1 VRRFGPL
8 PGTDSPRD
16 GKYFTPAG
24 VILLSEEVNMRKY
37 WKFGA
42 LMAVI
47 VGSLLWLATAGISGS
62 QTYYKTVSELFQMG
76 GSAQSRHV
84 RVGGDVQ
91 NNSIVHSS
99 NGVVYF
105 TLVSE
110 QNKSQM
116 LKVAYEGRDPL
127 PDTFKDG
134 AQALADGRLGPDNVF
149 HASEIQAKCA
159 SKYAPKPGV
168 APDGIQKQVQD
179 KSSYGS

>member
-1 VRRFGPL
+1 
-8 PGTDSPRD
+8 
-16 GKYFTPAG
+16 
-24 VILLSEEVNMRKY
+24 MRKY

-47 VGSLLWLATAGISGS
+47 VGSLVWLATAGISGS
-62 QTYYKTVSELFQMG
+62 QTYYKTVTELFQMG
-76 GSAQSRHV
+76 GSAQSHRV
-84 RVGGDVQ
+84 RVMGDVQ
-91 NNSIVHSS
+91 SNSIVRSG
-99 NGVVYF
+99 GVVNF
-105 TLVSE
+105 TLVGLD
-110 QNKSQM
+110 KSTT

-159 SKYAPKPGV
+159 SKYAPAPGV
-168 APDGIQKQVQD
+168 APDSIQKQVQN

>member
-1 VRRFGPL
+1 
-8 PGTDSPRD
+8 
-16 GKYFTPAG
+16 
-24 VILLSEEVNMRKY
+24 MRKY

-42 LMAVI
+42 LMAII

-62 QTYYKTVSELFQMG
+62 QTYYKTVTELFQMG
-76 GSAQSRHV
+76 GSAQSHRV
-84 RVGGDVQ
+84 RVMGDVQ
-91 NNSIVHSS
+91 TNSIVRSS
-99 NGVVYF
+99 GTVYF
-105 TLVSE
+105 TLVGLD
-110 QNKSQM
+110 KTTT

-159 SKYAPKPGV
+159 SKYAPAPGT
-168 APDGIQKQVQD
+168 APDSIQKQVQN

>member
-1 VRRFGPL
+1 
-8 PGTDSPRD
+8 
-16 GKYFTPAG
+16 
-24 VILLSEEVNMRKY
+24 MRKY

-62 QTYYKTVSELFQMG
+62 QTYYKTITELFQMG
-76 GSAQSRHV
+76 SSAQSRHV

-91 NNSIVHSS
+91 ANSIVRS

-105 TLVSE
+105 TLV
-110 QNKSQM
+110 QDTTI

-168 APDGIQKQVQD
+168 APDSIQKQVQG
-179 KSSYGS
+179 KTSYGS

>member
-1 VRRFGPL
+1 
-8 PGTDSPRD
+8 
-16 GKYFTPAG
+16 
-24 VILLSEEVNMRKY
+24 MRKY

-47 VGSLLWLATAGISGS
+47 VGSLVWLASAGISGS
-62 QTYYKTVSELFQMG
+62 QTYYKTVTELFQMG
-76 GSAQSRHV
+76 GSAQSHRV
-84 RVGGDVQ
+84 RVMGDVQ
-91 NNSIVHSS
+91 SNSIVRSS
-99 NGVVYF
+99 GIVYF
-105 TLVSE
+105 TLVGLD
-110 QNKSQM
+110 KTTV

-159 SKYAPKPGV
+159 SKYAPKPGE
-168 APDGIQKQVQD
+168 APAGIQKQVQG